1 MTFLFCRIKLQER
14 EPVTKITR
22 TKAINSAPY
31 VVTPEDTFIYY
42 TFTII
47 FFASVSLF
55 TSSMPPYVLRKLAE
69 IVLDRLPWPR

>member
-22 TKAINSAPY
+22 TKAIDSAPY

-42 TFTII
+42 TCTII
-47 FFASVSLF
+47 FFRLGESLYEFYASLCF
-55 TSSMPPYVLRKLAE
+55 A
-69 IVLDRLPWPR
+69 